1 VSGYEQIDARRILYI
16 DDDPGLGRLV
26 ERALSRHGFQVSH
39 ALNGDEGLER
49 LTSDAF
55 DVVALDHFMPG
66 KEGLE
71 VLAQIQTLA
80 DPPPVV
86 YVTGADEGRIA
97 AAALKA
103 GAADYVIKDVS
114 GAFLDLLRTAV
125 EQAIDAKRLRREK
138 EEAERRMKE
147 ARERAEML
155 LREVNHRVANSL
167 QLVASFVAM
176 QQRAIRSDRA
186 AWDALTETQG
196 RITAIAQIHRRL
208 YTSDDVRFVEMDTYL
223 KGLVEELEEV
233 MRAAGR
239 EHAINLAVEPVRIP
253 TDKAVSVGVIVTELV
268 TNAFKYAYPD
278 GEAGEIRIALEAVG
292 DRASLVVEDNG
303 IGWQGA
309 GVVQGTGLG
318 TKIIQ
323 AMASNLQSSVEF
335 DPRHKGTRAALL
347 FSVQG

>member
-1 VSGYEQIDARRILYI
+1 MSGSEQAGARRILYI
-16 DDDPGLGRLV
+16 DDDAGLGRLV
-26 ERALSRHGFQVSH
+26 ERTLSRHGFEVSH
-39 ALNGDEGLER
+39 ALNGDEGISC
-49 LTSDAF
+49 LTSNVF

-71 VLAQIQTLA
+71 VLAEIQTLA

-138 EEAERRMKE
+138 EDAERRMKE

-208 YTSDDVRFVEMDTYL
+208 YTSADVRFVEMDTYL

-239 EHAINLAVEPVRIP
+239 EHAIALAAEPIRVP

-268 TNAFKYAYPD
+268 TNAFKYAYPE
-278 GEAGEIRIALEAVG
+278 GRTGEIRITLDERG
-292 DRASLVVEDNG
+292 GWASLVVEDNG
-303 IGWQGA
+303 VGWRGS
-309 GVVQGTGLG
+309 GTVQGTGLG
-318 TKIIQ
+318 SKIIQ
-323 AMASNLQSSVEF
+323 AMASNLQSSVAF
-335 DPRHKGTRAALL
+335 DPQSNGTRASVL
-347 FSVQG
+347 FRI

>member
-1 VSGYEQIDARRILYI
+1 MSGSEQAGARRILYI
-16 DDDPGLGRLV
+16 DDDAGLGRLV
-26 ERALSRHGFQVSH
+26 ERTLSRHGFEVSH
-39 ALNGDEGLER
+39 APDGEEGLR
-49 LTSDAF
+49 HLRSRSF

-71 VLAQIQTLA
+71 VLAEIQELP

-97 AAALKA
+97 VAALKA

-114 GAFLDLLRTAV
+114 GAFMDLLRTSA
-125 EQAIDAKRLRREK
+125 EQAIEAKRLRREK
-138 EEAERRMKE
+138 EDAERRMKE

-208 YTSDDVRFVEMDTYL
+208 YTSADVRFVEMDTYL

-239 EHAINLAVEPVRIP
+239 EHAIDLTAESIRVP

-268 TNAFKYAYPD
+268 TNAFKYAYPE
-278 GEAGEIRIALEAVG
+278 GSTGEIRIRLDEQG
-292 DRASLVVEDNG
+292 GWASLVVEDNG
-303 IGWQGA
+303 VGWKGT
-309 GVVQGTGLG
+309 GTVQGTGLG
-318 TKIIQ
+318 SKIIQ
-323 AMASNLQSSVEF
+323 AMASNLQSSVSF
-335 DPRHKGTRAALL
+335 DPQHKGTRASIL
-347 FSVQG
+347 FPI

>member
-1 VSGYEQIDARRILYI
+1 MSGTFQQSARRILYI
-16 DDDPGLGRLV
+16 DDDAGLGRLV
-26 ERALSRHGFQVSH
+26 ERTLTRYGFTVIH
-39 ALNGDEGLER
+39 AQSGDEGLR
-49 LTSDAF
+49 HLSSGAF
-55 DVVALDHFMPG
+55 DAVALDHFMPG

-71 VLAQIQTLA
+71 VLAEIQRLS

-97 AAALKA
+97 VAALKA
-103 GAADYVIKDVS
+103 GASDYVIKDVS
-114 GAFLDLLRTAV
+114 GAFLDLLRTSL
-125 EQAIDAKRLRREK
+125 EQAIEAKRLRREK
-138 EEAERRMKE
+138 EEADRRTQE

-176 QQRAIRSDRA
+176 QQRAMKSDRA

-208 YTSDDVRFVEMDTYL
+208 YTSEDVRFVEMDTYL
-223 KGLVEELEEV
+223 SGLVEELEGM

-239 EHAINLAVEPVRIP
+239 EHRIVLQAEQVRAP

-268 TNAFKYAYPD
+268 TNAFKYAYPEGRTGD
-278 GEAGEIRIALEAVG
+278 IRIVLASRDE
-292 DRASLVVEDNG
+292 RASLVVEDDG
-303 IGWQGA
+303 IGWRGNGA
-309 GVVQGTGLG
+309 AQGTGLG

-323 AMASNLQSSVEF
+323 AMATNLQSSLEL
-335 DPRHKGTRAALL
+335 DASHAGTRVALV
-347 FSVQG
+347 FPV

>member
-1 VSGYEQIDARRILYI
+1 MRRILYI
-16 DDDPGLGRLV
+16 DDDAGLGRLV
-26 ERALSRHGFQVSH
+26 ERTFSRHGFQVSH
-39 ALNGDEGLER
+39 ARTGDEGLKQ
-49 LTSDAF
+49 LSSDAF

-66 KEGLE
+66 KKGLE
-71 VLAQIQTLA
+71 VLAEIQTLF

-114 GAFLDLLRTAV
+114 GAFLDLLRTSV
-125 EQAIDAKRLRREK
+125 EQAIEAKRLRREK
-138 EEAERRMKE
+138 EEADRRMQE

-176 QQRAIRSDRA
+176 QQRAIKSDRA

-223 KGLVEELEEV
+223 GGLVEELEGM

-239 EHAINLAVEPVRIP
+239 EYRITVQAEPLRVS
-253 TDKAVSVGVIVTELV
+253 TDRAVSIGVIVTELV
-268 TNAFKYAYPD
+268 TNAFKYAYPK
-278 GEAGEIRIALEAVG
+278 GETGDIRIVLASLG
-292 DRASLVVEDNG
+292 NRASLVVEDDG
-303 IGWQGA
+303 VGWKGA
-309 GVVQGTGLG
+309 GTAQGTGLG

-335 DPRHKGTRAALL
+335 DPNHAGTRAVLV
-347 FSVQG
+347 FPV

>member
-1 VSGYEQIDARRILYI
+1 MSGSEQAGARRILYI
-16 DDDPGLGRLV
+16 DDDAGLGRLV
-26 ERALSRHGFQVSH
+26 ERTLSRHGFEVSH
-39 ALNGDEGLER
+39 APDGEEGLRR
-49 LTSDAF
+49 LGSRSF

-71 VLAQIQTLA
+71 VLAEIQELP

-97 AAALKA
+97 VAALKA

-114 GAFLDLLRTAV
+114 GAFMDLLRTSA
-125 EQAIDAKRLRREK
+125 EQAIEAKRLRREK
-138 EEAERRMKE
+138 EDAERRMKE

-208 YTSDDVRFVEMDTYL
+208 YTSADVRFVEMDTYL

-239 EHAINLAVEPVRIP
+239 EHAIDLAAEPIRVP

-268 TNAFKYAYPD
+268 TNAFKYAYPE
-278 GEAGEIRIALEAVG
+278 GSTGEIRIRLDEQG
-292 DRASLVVEDNG
+292 GWASLVVEDNG
-303 IGWQGA
+303 VGWKGT
-309 GVVQGTGLG
+309 GTVQGTGLG
-318 TKIIQ
+318 SKIIQ
-323 AMASNLQSSVEF
+323 AMASNLQSSVAF
-335 DPRHKGTRAALL
+335 DPQHKGTRASIL
-347 FSVQG
+347 FPI